1 MKLLYVE
8 DNSAARDYVCRGL
21 GERGFEIH
29 TSADGQEGLE
39 LLLSNIYDLCIL
51 DLGLPTLE
59 GLEVLRRVR
68 QASIKIPTLIL
79 SARAAIEDRVEGLNS
94 GADDYLVKPFSFE
107 ELVARIHTLARR
119 AGNRETKPVTLQ
131 VDDLVLDSERRAVLR
146 GTRRVDLTR
155 KEYAL
160 LEYLMRNA
168 GTTLS
173 RNMITERIWGIE
185 FEGYSN
191 AINVHINHLRNKLEK
206 NHSKRLIHTVSGV
219 GYVLEDRE
227 ADALQIA

>member
-8 DNSAARDYVCRGL
+8 DNPAARDYVCRGL
-21 GERGFEIH
+21 GERGFDIH
-29 TSADGQEGLE
+29 TSADGQEGLK
-39 LLLSNIYDLCIL
+39 LLLHNSYDLCIL
-51 DLGLPTLE
+51 DLGLPSLE

-68 QASIKIPTLIL
+68 QASLEIPTLIL

-107 ELVARIHTLARR
+107 ELVARIHTLKRR
-119 AGNRETKPVTLQ
+119 VGGREKKPVSLE
-131 VDDLVLDSERRAVLR
+131 VDDLLLDSERRAV
-146 GTRRVDLTR
+146 TRNGNRIDLTR

-168 GTTLS
+168 GTTVS
-173 RNMITERIWGIE
+173 RKMITERIWGIE

-206 NHSKRLIHTVSGV
+206 NHSKKLIHTVSGV

-227 ADALQIA
+227 VEALQTA

>member
-8 DNSAARDYVCRGL
+8 DNPAARDYVCRGL

-29 TSADGQEGLE
+29 TSPDGQDGLNR
-39 LLLSNIYDLCIL
+39 LLSDFYDLCIL
-51 DLGLPTLE
+51 DLGLPSIE
-59 GLEVLRRVR
+59 GLEVLRRIR
-68 QASIKIPTLIL
+68 QSSIEIPTLIL

-107 ELVARIHTLARR
+107 ELVARIHTLKRR
-119 AGNRETKPVTLQ
+119 VGNREKKAVNLQ
-131 VDDLVLDSERRAVLR
+131 VGDLLLDLDRRAVTR
-146 GTRRVDLTR
+146 GGKRVDLTR

-160 LEYLMRNA
+160 LEYLMKNA
-168 GTTLS
+168 GTTVS

-206 NHSKRLIHTVSGV
+206 NHDKKLIHTVSGV

-227 ADALQIA
+227 VEALQIA